1 MKRMQED
8 MEEIPL
14 LIKDVQK
21 LPGQFQ
27 DLKFGCRD
35 LKVEGYNLEH
45 VKVEGTL
52 QTLRG
57 KLNLVEPLIGRLEL
71 TKAESIINEINDA
84 LDDMY
89 DLIEH
94 EVKSK
99 NTVEQSKE
107 IITDELFHAKDMNYT
122 LQTEIEYVKENY
134 YISEEDV
141 HKVRQYENE
150 IQNLI
155 SVYDEILGEMAKTN
169 VRYSE
174 VEDNLLY
181 IEEHVKVINDN
192 QQKYKII

>member
-1 MKRMQED
+1 MQED

-21 LPGQFQ
+21 ELPGQFQ

-71 TKAESIINEINDA
+71 TKAESIINEINDS